1 VPQATLSPATIVA
14 RNSGFMEAEV
24 DQEIVALDVEK
35 GVYYG
40 LNPVGSRIW
49 RLLINPIRIADI
61 CTVLVTEYQVE
72 PETCEREV
80 LNLLEDL
87 RAEGMISTQGDAGS
101 ELTAKGRN

>member
-1 VPQATLSPATIVA
+1 MPQATLSPATIVA

-61 CTVLVTEYQVE
+61 CTAWPPPLE
-72 PETCEREV
+72 PAFPK
-80 LNLLEDL
+80 N
-87 RAEGMISTQGDAGS
+87 IKFS
-101 ELTAKGRN
+101 